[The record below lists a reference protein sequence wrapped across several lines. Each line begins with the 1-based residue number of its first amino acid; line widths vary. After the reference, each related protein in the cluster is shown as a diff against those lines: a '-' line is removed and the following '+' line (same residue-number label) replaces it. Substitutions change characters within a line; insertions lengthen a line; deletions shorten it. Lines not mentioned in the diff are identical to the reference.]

1 MWCYVLEYNKANIQ
15 FARALRKNMTPWER
29 KLWFEFFKEY
39 PLKIQRQ
46 KPIDNYIVDFFCA
59 KAHLAIELD
68 GNGHYSLEKA
78 KADNIRTEKLN
89 KLGVDVIRFC
99 NLDVDKNFTGV
110 CEMIDREIR
119 KRYVF

>member
-1 MWCYVLEYNKANIQ
+1 MTAPSQEGAKENFLHYQSKFKVWCYVLKYNKANIQ

-68 GNGHYSLEKA
+68 GSGHYSLKEA
-78 KADNIRTEKLN
+78 EENICSDMKTNCL
-89 KLGVDVIRFC
+89 I
-99 NLDVDKNFTGV
+99 
-110 CEMIDREIR
+110 
-119 KRYVF
+119 

>member
-1 MWCYVLEYNKANIQ
+1 MREPKKVFRIIKVNSKCGVMFWNI
-15 FARALRKNMTPWER
+15 T
-29 KLWFEFFKEY
+29 
-39 PLKIQRQ
+39 

-59 KAHLAIELD
+59 KAYLAIELD
-68 GNGHYSLEKA
+68 GSGHYGLEEA
-78 KADNIRTEKLN
+78 KADKLRTEKLN

-99 NLDVDKNFTGV
+99 NLDVDKNFIGV